1 MKDLSQWGGGKG
13 LHHLH
18 WKLGLP
24 TFNSRMGAPDIDFS
38 PDYGLQSWAQQ
49 LMLTVVIKQGEM
61 KPRVL
66 SCGAKRCWVA
76 SELQL
81 TLDT

>member
-1 MKDLSQWGGGKG
+1 
-13 LHHLH
+13 
-18 WKLGLP
+18 
-24 TFNSRMGAPDIDFS
+24 
-38 PDYGLQSWAQQ
+38 
-49 LMLTVVIKQGEM
+49 MLIVVIKQGEM

-81 TLDT
+81 YLDT